1 MTIEKISAFI
11 TSITS
16 IAALL
21 ISTYTFVKQ
30 TQQAKITLAV
40 NLLRDIEKHFFY
52 SDEMRQKRCVTAKF
66 LLNRDIDKDPPP
78 EAYELLDFFD
88 TVALH
93 VNKGVIDVEMAWIT
107 FYWWFDKYWHLL
119 STDVEKL
126 HQDNDGVKYLENSAK
141 LHLKLTE
148 FGMKRKNLPNTDIRH
163 SPEKIKEFL
172 FDEVNAC
179 DKA

>member
-1 MTIEKISAFI
+1 MAGSLLALSWSYFPEYQKPCHVLLFAHVVHFELDSTMTIEKISAFI

-66 LLNRDIDKDPPP
+66 LLN
-78 EAYELLDFFD
+78 
-88 TVALH
+88 
-93 VNKGVIDVEMAWIT
+93 
-107 FYWWFDKYWHLL
+107 
-119 STDVEKL
+119 
-126 HQDNDGVKYLENSAK
+126 HQ
-141 LHLKLTE
+141 
-148 FGMKRKNLPNTDIRH
+148 
-163 SPEKIKEFL
+163 
-172 FDEVNAC
+172 
-179 DKA
+179 